1 MNFAMFSGLNA
12 SKFPKREFIIESYPS
27 KGLRRSLTWEQ
38 FDDQANKIANYL
50 VKDCGVKKGDIVL
63 HLMMN
68 CMEWYASYIGVLKT
82 GATVTPLNFRFA
94 SADIKYAADVTKCK
108 VFMFGDQFNARVEPI
123 MKDMDYC
130 KHLICLGNS
139 IPAGTKSYN
148 EIVEKGDGSSICVET
163 DDDDMAELMFTSG
176 TTGAPK
182 PVSHTHK
189 SLFYIAIGNA
199 LTYNEGYSSVY
210 LAPHPFYHSGTLFL
224 SFPCYVAA
232 GKVLMPMELQPEY
245 YLRSIADEKCTGG
258 WNTVPTWSDV
268 INAIKSGQVDL
279 SKYDL
284 SALRH
289 IEIGAQPVPYVLL
302 EDSKKIFPNLP
313 IANIY
318 GITEGG
324 GGGLTNC
331 YDEDIMR
338 KPGSIGKATVFME
351 AMVVDN
357 DGNELPAGKVG
368 ELIIKGPRLMKEYAM
383 NPEMTAK
390 TIKNGWLYTGD
401 LAYKDE
407 EGFIFFADRSKD
419 LIIRGGENIFPAE
432 IEDVLRKHPKI
443 QDVAVLGYPHPR
455 LVEIVMAIIQPK
467 EGETIADE
475 EVINF
480 VKEKGLAKYKW
491 PEKMVYAPIP
501 RNPAGK
507 IEKPKLRDIYVKPA
521 KEAMEKE
528 FKKQS

>member
-1 MNFAMFSGLNA
+1 MNFARFCGLNA
-12 SKFPKREFIIESYPS
+12 SKFPNREFLIESYPS
-27 KGLRRSLTWEQ
+27 KKIRRALTWKELN
-38 FDDQANKIANYL
+38 DQTNKVANYL
-50 VKDCGVKKGDIVL
+50 IKNCGIKKGDVVQ
-63 HLMMN
+63 HLMLN
-68 CMEWYASYIGVLKT
+68 SLEWYVTYMAVLKA
-82 GATVTPLNFRFA
+82 GAVISPLNFRFA
-94 SADIKYAADVTKCK
+94 SADIKYACDVTKSK
-108 VFMFGDQFNARVEPI
+108 VFILGDGFVPRVEPI
-123 MKDMDYC
+123 MKEMSYV
-130 KHLICLGNS
+130 KQYICVGDNVPS
-139 IPAGTKSYN
+139 SMKSYKQ
-148 EIVEKGDGSSICVET
+148 IMEKGDTADVLVDT
-163 DDDDMAELMFTSG
+163 KDDDMAELMFTSG

-182 PVSHTHK
+182 PVCHTHDT
-189 SLFYIAIGNA
+189 LFYIGLGNA
-199 LTYNEGYSSVY
+199 LTYNLGYNSVY

-224 SFPCYVAA
+224 SFPCFIAA
-232 GKVLMPMELQPEY
+232 GKILMAMEIQPEF
-245 YLRSIADEKCTGG
+245 YLRSLADEKCTGG

-268 INAIKSGQVDL
+268 LNAIKSGAVNLKD
-279 SKYDL
+279 YDL

-351 AMVVDN
+351 AKVVD
-357 DGNELPAGKVG
+357 GNGKECKAGEVG
-368 ELIIKGPRLMKEYAM
+368 ELLMKGPRLMKEYAY

-390 TIKNGWLYTGD
+390 TITDGWLHTGD
-401 LAYKDE
+401 LAYIDE
-407 EGFIFFADRSKD
+407 EGYIFFADRAKD

-432 IEDVLRKHPKI
+432 IEDALRKHPKV
-443 QDVAVLGYPHPR
+443 QDIAVLGYPHPR
-455 LVEIVMAIIQPK
+455 LVEIVMAIIQTKP
-467 EGETIADE
+467 GQTLADQ
-475 EVINF
+475 EVLDF

-491 PEKMVYAPIP
+491 PEKMVYADIP

-528 FKKQS
+528 FKKQ